1 MHEYVV
7 CVCVWERLPCSI
19 SNQHK
24 SHHRWYEPSLR
35 TAAELEPNAAKHTLE
50 EPELTAFAESD
61 TRTTCLIRACRRTT
75 CCVQR
80 LHREPHVIIMQR
92 ETVSERDEE
101 EEEDE
106 EINQSHLHFGL
117 ILSVCVG
124 GSPHHPCREVCVS
137 SSGSRERLSPPACA
151 SRALTHTHSQ
161 IRNHLLVSAA
171 DDAPVPGYLVCSV
184 NSQKAVLLEM
194 RAGYFWVPTQ
204 LDLVLKALLD
214 ELMRLSLLLK
224 AQWRPLTQF
233 NTAIQDFSDLKK
245 MWEIQVCCGWL
256 PRCC

>member
-1 MHEYVV
+1 MKKSINLTFISASFCQCVSVV
-7 CVCVWERLPCSI
+7 PLIIPAEKCVWAPPARERDSVLLPA
-19 SNQHK
+19 
-24 SHHRWYEPSLR
+24 L
-35 TAAELEPNAAKHTLE
+35 
-50 EPELTAFAESD
+50 PEL
-61 TRTTCLIRACRRTT
+61 
-75 CCVQR
+75 
-80 LHREPHVIIMQR
+80 
-92 ETVSERDEE
+92 
-101 EEEDE
+101 
-106 EINQSHLHFGL
+106 SH
-117 ILSVCVG
+117 
-124 GSPHHPCREVCVS
+124 
-137 SSGSRERLSPPACA
+137 
-151 SRALTHTHSQ
+151 THTHSQ

>member
-1 MHEYVV
+1 MFNPSMQEDDLLRSAARPRTACHHHAEGNSFR
-7 CVCVWERLPCSI
+7 ERRGGGGGWRNQSI
-19 SNQHK
+19 SPSFRPH
-24 SHHRWYEPSLR
+24 SVSVCRWFPSSSLQR
-35 TAAELEPNAAKHTLE
+35 SVCELLWLE
-50 EPELTAFAESD
+50 
-61 TRTTCLIRACRRTT
+61 
-75 CCVQR
+75 
-80 LHREPHVIIMQR
+80 R
-92 ETVSERDEE
+92 ET
-101 EEEDE
+101 
-106 EINQSHLHFGL
+106 QSSCLRF
-117 ILSVCVG
+117 LS
-124 GSPHHPCREVCVS
+124 SH
-137 SSGSRERLSPPACA
+137 
-151 SRALTHTHSQ
+151 THTHSQ

-245 MWEIQVCCGWL
+245 MWEIRVCCGWL